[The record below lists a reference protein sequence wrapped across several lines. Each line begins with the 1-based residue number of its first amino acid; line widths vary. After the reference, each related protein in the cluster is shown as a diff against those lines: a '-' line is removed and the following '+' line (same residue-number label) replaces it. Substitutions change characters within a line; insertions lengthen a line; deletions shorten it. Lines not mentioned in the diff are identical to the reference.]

1 MAEKKRKVA
10 TVNEDFEALFA
21 DSTEKH
27 DGARAGNIAGPDIG
41 DDVENWETVTAE
53 SQEEPVTV
61 KSTEDLVNELRAAR
75 ANVRALC
82 VLLGMAA
89 EKYPATLTPQ
99 FIRECVDLKQM
110 DELKAKEDR
119 GVAHIAG
126 AVGPELFARLV
137 ELYEAAVADDP

>member
-1 MAEKKRKVA
+1 MDVRMIEEWR
-10 TVNEDFEALFA
+10 DEARRALTHEA
-21 DSTEKH
+21 D
-27 DGARAGNIAGPDIG
+27 AL
-41 DDVENWETVTAE
+41 
-53 SQEEPVTV
+53 QEQLYQRQCYMQALDA
-61 KSTEDLVNELRAAR
+61 TEDLVNELRTSR
-75 ANVRALC
+75 ATVCALC

-99 FIRECVDLKQM
+99 FIRECVDLKQV
-110 DELKAKEDR
+110 DELKAKEGR